1 MGKKNPADNVGAAL
15 GNLPEFQSQTRPVPG
30 DGLAAAVQRIEDLE
44 GQMRALIMVL
54 RVKGVV
60 E

>member
-1 MGKKNPADNVGAAL
+1 MAKKAQVATPDAL
-15 GNLPEFQSQTRPVPG
+15 GNLPEFENQTRPMPT
-30 DGLAAAVQRIEDLE
+30 DGLAAAFQRIEDLE